1 MVSFGGLGKDGMVL
15 AEWQNSRQV
24 PLMPTVRSYKC
35 LGPSTVHTMTK
46 DEN

>member
-1 MVSFGGLGKDGMVL
+1 MVSFGGLGKDEMVL
-15 AEWQNSRQV
+15 AEWQNSRQLL
-24 PLMPTVRSYKC
+24 LMLTATSYNC